1 MKQPYNIE
9 NDVDEYGNPA
19 GGYAGGVGFSI
30 EWQRGPL
37 AVDGRRLE
45 PNGAFVETVI
55 DSAKQ
60 RIEFYQDSKFACA
73 ENEKALMYLDL
84 ALNELD
90 ARTRRRTEAGVE
102 GTHHGS

>member
-1 MKQPYNIE
+1 MEQLFSIA
-9 NDVDEYGNPA
+9 NDVDKNGNPA
-19 GGYAGGVGFSI
+19 GGFAGGVGFSI

-37 AVDGRRLE
+37 SVDGVRKE
-45 PNGAFVETVI
+45 PNGAFVETI
-55 DSAKQ
+55 IAAAKQ
-60 RIEFYQDSKFACA
+60 RIEFYQDSKFSCV